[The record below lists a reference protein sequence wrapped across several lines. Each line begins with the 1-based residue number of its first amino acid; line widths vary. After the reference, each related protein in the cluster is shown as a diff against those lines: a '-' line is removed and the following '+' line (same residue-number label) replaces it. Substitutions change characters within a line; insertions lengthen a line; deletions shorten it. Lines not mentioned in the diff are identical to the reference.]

1 MRRNL
6 FAVLLI
12 WIAALGLIGC
22 QRGSGYQ
29 VQPDAVR
36 AAEQVTVDV
45 VCRSEDVLRIFYSC
59 YIDGQERGMGG
70 LADLDG
76 AVIQPG
82 RTFSIPFSQGSFE
95 EGDDLSLF
103 SMTLSPYGEGD
114 VREAGTTDPV
124 AIPAQY
130 GERYTVVLSGD
141 REAGFTAAVEQEET

>member
-6 FAVLLI
+6 LVILLV

-36 AAEQVTVDV
+36 PAEQFTVDV
-45 VCRSEDVLRIFYSC
+45 VCQSEDVLRIFYSC

-76 AVIQPG
+76 AVIPPG
-82 RTFSIPFSQGSFE
+82 SSFSIPFTQESFE

-103 SMTLSPYGEGD
+103 SMTLSPYGEED
-114 VREAGTTDPV
+114 TQEAGTTDPV
-124 AIPAQY
+124 AIPARY

-141 REAGFTAAVEQEET
+141 REAGFTAAVEQDET

>member
-36 AAEQVTVDV
+36 EAEQFTVDV

-59 YIDGQERGMGG
+59 YIDGQERGIGG

-76 AVIQPG
+76 AVIPPG
-82 RTFSIPFSQGSFE
+82 RTFSIPFPRSALKRG
-95 EGDDLSLF
+95 
-103 SMTLSPYGEGD
+103 TPCPCSP
-114 VREAGTTDPV
+114 
-124 AIPAQY
+124 
-130 GERYTVVLSGD
+130 
-141 REAGFTAAVEQEET
+141 

>member
-6 FAVLLI
+6 LVILLV

-36 AAEQVTVDV
+36 PAEQFTVDV

-76 AVIQPG
+76 AVIPPG
-82 RTFSIPFSQGSFE
+82 SSFSIPFTQESFE

-103 SMTLSPYGEGD
+103 SMTLSPYGEED
-114 VREAGTTDPV
+114 TQEAGTTDPV
-124 AIPAQY
+124 AIPARY

-141 REAGFTAAVEQEET
+141 REAGFTAAVEQDET